1 MPFSVQKFRAKL
13 LQSGA
18 PRVFGRG
25 TWWVFP
31 SRPEKH
37 RGSRDYCA
45 RVTSIGTLNPCS
57 TVGRTQKSPKLGE
70 NSGFFAFCLHRCE
83 HAHGF
88 AQLAPLHF
96 RLHVCCITL
105 WAQKIVREASL
116 SRGALCGL
124 S

>member
-1 MPFSVQKFRAKL
+1 MPFSVLKFRAKL
-13 LQSGA
+13 LQNGA

-31 SRPEKH
+31 SRPKKH
-37 RGSRDYCA
+37 RGSRVFCA
-45 RVTSIGTLNPCS
+45 RVTSIGTLIQSS
-57 TVGRTQKSPKLGE
+57 TVGRTQKSHKLDE
-70 NSGFFAFCLHRCE
+70 NSGFCAFYLHRCE
-83 HAHGF
+83 HSHGF